1 MSSLGSVG
9 DGDTG
14 APLGSSDETGH
25 GPPAAGAAAAAVSAT
40 DYDTSASPSAPASE
54 GVLAGGSGGGDGSDG
69 SDSST
74 VRVPFEVDAS
84 ALLSS
89 LNDEPSVANDPG
101 IL

>member
-1 MSSLGSVG
+1 
-9 DGDTG
+9 
-14 APLGSSDETGH
+14 
-25 GPPAAGAAAAAVSAT
+25 
-40 DYDTSASPSAPASE
+40 
-54 GVLAGGSGGGDGSDG
+54 VLAGGSGGGDGSDG